1 MEDELARL
9 GAVFMVFYSVFLY
22 ALLGIV
28 RRRTPP
34 PSKRTQR
41 LEALAAAYY
50 KELEQLSDEELA
62 LR

>member
-9 GAVFMVFYSVFLY
+9 GAVFVVFYSIFLY
-22 ALLGIV
+22 ALLGV
-28 RRRTPP
+28 VKRTPP

-41 LEALAAAYY
+41 LETLVAAYY
-50 KELEQLSDEELA
+50 KELDQLSDEELA